1 MQNENTNTTTT
12 TAQAE
17 ASLRF
22 VGFYESML
30 EHEFDSAV
38 EYTIENMVA
47 ENGGD
52 ESAIYNANQDAI
64 ALAFAEYQQGA
75 ARETLRLFNEYIFD
89 TYGVDIKLQFVKI
102 DSPKFYNFRT
112 DMIDCTYDVDALKS
126 ILFSDHS
133 ADARWNEFADFIEE
147 VLKPR
152 SGFIPYY
159 SNRIKDWGE
168 FDQWEETQRAL
179 LIEWACKEVNWI
191 YTRYGEGESGYT
203 DDYLERLQNVAH
215 SVIPDLCGGA
225 Q

>member
-30 EHEFDSAV
+30 EHEFDSAI
-38 EYTIENMVA
+38 EYTIENIA
-47 ENGGD
+47 EENGGD

-64 ALAFAEYQQGA
+64 ALAFAEYKQGA
-75 ARETLRLFNEYIFD
+75 ARETVRLFGEYIEE
-89 TYGVDIKLQFVKI
+89 TYGVNINLQFVKI

-126 ILFSDHS
+126 ILISD
-133 ADARWNEFADFIEE
+133 RWDEFADFVSE
-147 VLKPR
+147 VLEPR

-168 FDQWEETQRAL
+168 FDQWEEVQRAL
-179 LIEWACKEVNWI
+179 LIEWASKEVNWI

-203 DDYLERLQNVAH
+203 DDYLERLQNIAH
-215 SVIPDLCGGA
+215 QVMPEMVGGA